1 MYTNTGY
8 LDIADADLEDDTIP
22 LRINCCGVYRLLTRL
37 SLTTIRATGRPD
49 YQLLY
54 IASGKAEF
62 VLNGAAVTIPAGN
75 IVLYGPG
82 EYQQYTYLLEDR
94 PEVFWVH
101 FTGYEAAD
109 LLSRTG
115 LSLEDCR
122 ILRTGCASRYQ
133 DLFLSMIRELQ
144 LPRPLSGDFSSLYF
158 KELLLTVERQ
168 IAEGGKNK
176 PQIQKEME
184 HAVHFFHENF
194 SADIDISDYAASL
207 HMSTCWFIRSFKQY
221 VGVPPLQY
229 LTSIRINKAK
239 ELLESTD
246 CPVSEIGSI
255 IGYENPLYFSRIFK
269 KQTGLSP
276 AVYRK
281 VLPSAHT
288 ST

>member
-1 MYTNTGY
+1 
-8 LDIADADLEDDTIP
+8 
-22 LRINCCGVYRLLTRL
+22 
-37 SLTTIRATGRPD
+37 
-49 YQLLY
+49 
-54 IASGKAEF
+54 
-62 VLNGAAVTIPAGN
+62 
-75 IVLYGPG
+75 
-82 EYQQYTYLLEDR
+82 
-94 PEVFWVH
+94 
-101 FTGYEAAD
+101 
-109 LLSRTG
+109 
-115 LSLEDCR
+115 
-122 ILRTGCASRYQ
+122 
-133 DLFLSMIRELQ
+133 
-144 LPRPLSGDFSSLYF
+144 
-158 KELLLTVERQ
+158 
-168 IAEGGKNK
+168 
-176 PQIQKEME
+176 ME

-221 VGVPPLQY
+221 VGIPPLQY

-276 AVYRK
+276 AAYRK